1 MTHAEK
7 LAKKKV
13 LEADLETAMA
23 LSRQAWI
30 ELAAILKR
38 LDPLTAAALTDNFLQ
53 WMQLDE
59 EANDALDKLHR
70 LNDRITK
77 QMQFPTPTTHPGM
90 IAGPPTN
97 LRTLTGAKSTTL
109 KR

>member
-7 LAKKKV
+7 LVKKAQ

-23 LSRQAWI
+23 LSRAQWQS
-30 ELAAILKR
+30 LSR
-38 LDPLTAAALTDNFLQ
+38 LLEGLTALQSSNIVDAFLE
-53 WMQLDE
+53 WMRLDE

-77 QMQFPTPTTHPGM
+77 QMQFPTTASHPAT
-90 IAGPPTN
+90 IAGPPTSM
-97 LRTLTGAKSTTL
+97 RTLTSAKSVNV
-109 KR
+109 K